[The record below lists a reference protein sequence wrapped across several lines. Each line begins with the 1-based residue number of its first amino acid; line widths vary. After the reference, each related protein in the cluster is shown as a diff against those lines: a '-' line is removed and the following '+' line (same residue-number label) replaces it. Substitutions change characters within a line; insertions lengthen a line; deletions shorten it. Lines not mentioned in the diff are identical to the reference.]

1 MLRLYYIN
9 VQIIKM
15 INLSECK
22 CKHTNKFVINAA
34 IFTLKINL
42 RSIFYPDQTFND
54 GSLQVDFQN
63 QSLLQSELVLSF

>member
-34 IFTLKINL
+34 IFILKINL
-42 RSIFYPDQTFND
+42 RSIFYPDQTFSD
-54 GSLQVDFQN
+54 G
-63 QSLLQSELVLSF
+63 